1 MKYNKELARDFDNK
15 EVIKDMFDLFVRK
28 GLELCCADM
37 IIRIDEEQ
45 DKVLSCEWCI
55 YKGTEA
61 DILMC
66 PYVWNSKIMRKVI
79 C

>member
-1 MKYNKELARDFDNK
+1 MLGGCNVLEDLEDILM
-15 EVIKDMFDLFVRK
+15 EVDS
-28 GLELCCADM
+28 GEPELCCADM

-55 YKGTEA
+55 YKGTET

-66 PYVWNSKIMRKVI
+66 PYVWNSKIMSQVI